1 MSHKQKANNNIT
13 QQQWTKKKKQKKKT
27 GLPGA
32 LPGALPAGVCG
43 VRGCGVRGW
52 RSVRCAASGQSRP
65 ATRFFAA
72 SEAEAGSVTLL
83 EMIRCTWYRVKGLG
97 LRLG

>member
-52 RSVRCAASGQSRP
+52 RTLRCIGAEQ
-65 ATRFFAA
+65 TRD
-72 SEAEAGSVTLL
+72 EVL
-83 EMIRCTWYRVKGLG
+83 RC
-97 LRLG
+97 LRGRGR